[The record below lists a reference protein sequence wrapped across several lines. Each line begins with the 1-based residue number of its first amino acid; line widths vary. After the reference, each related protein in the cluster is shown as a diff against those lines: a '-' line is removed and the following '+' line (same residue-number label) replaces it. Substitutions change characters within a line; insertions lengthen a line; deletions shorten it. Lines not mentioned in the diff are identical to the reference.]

1 MALKMKY
8 NLRFSKDLKWEW
20 PLHIQ
25 EFHRPRTK
33 SRQSPDTSP
42 TSQISQDLIKIT
54 VLRKEE
60 HPLSC
65 TINCLSS
72 PVPTH
77 QLPCSDQT
85 HCLLSPAQAHQ
96 PSCPA
101 PSPNP
106 SPVQL
111 FTYQL
116 PSLTEGEGNRRL
128 VCLGP
133 PQSHHKLTHKKVQEI
148 MSCLGKSQAHYNQR

>member
-1 MALKMKY
+1 MGAASTHPHK
-8 NLRFSKDLKWEW
+8 NFTDPE
-20 PLHIQ
+20 
-25 EFHRPRTK
+25 
-33 SRQSPDTSP
+33 QSQRRAQTPPS
-42 TSQISQDLIKIT
+42 TSQTSQDLIKT
-54 VLRKEE
+54 AVLRKE

-65 TINCLSS
+65 IINCLSS
-72 PVPTH
+72 LVPTH
-77 QLPCSDQT
+77 QLPCSAQT
-85 HCLLSPAQAHQ
+85 HCLLSLAQAHQ

-116 PSLTEGEGNRRL
+116 PSLTEGEGKWRF
-128 VCLGP
+128 CLGP

-148 MSCLGKSQAHYNQR
+148 MSCLGKSQAHYNQRWLAIVIMESNLP